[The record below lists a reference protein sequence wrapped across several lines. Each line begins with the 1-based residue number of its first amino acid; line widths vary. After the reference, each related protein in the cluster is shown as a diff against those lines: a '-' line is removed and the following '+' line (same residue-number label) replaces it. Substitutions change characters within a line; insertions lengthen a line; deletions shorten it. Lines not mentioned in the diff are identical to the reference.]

1 MRSSGCTVPIFVAV
15 TSSPIEESLTR
26 AELAVD
32 AGEGLSGT
40 GFWRAVST
48 VKGQPELADRYA
60 DRIAA
65 IDERAHRD
73 WAMLVIPLG
82 VGTVLAVVAT
92 LVGLALVW
100 WGYALDG
107 GAAILAFLIGSGV
120 LIASTHALAHL
131 VVGLILGI
139 RFSYWF
145 VGEISQP
152 QPGVKVDY
160 ARYLR
165 TRASKRA
172 WMHASGAIV
181 TKSLPFL
188 LIGAAVAADL
198 PIWVAWAL
206 AGLGVAMIA
215 TDVFWSTKASDWKK
229 FRREMRFAQDR

>member
-1 MRSSGCTVPIFVAV
+1 MTV

-26 AELAVD
+26 AEQAVD

-48 VKGQPELADRYA
+48 VKSQPELAERYA

-82 VGTVLAVVAT
+82 VGAVIAVVAIM
-92 LVGLALVW
+92 VGLALVW
-100 WGYALDG
+100 WAYALDG
-107 GAAILAFLIGSGV
+107 GPAIVAFLIGSGV

-131 VVGLILGI
+131 VVGMILGI
-139 RFSYWF
+139 RFNYWF
-145 VGEISQP
+145 VGRISQP

-160 ARYLR
+160 ATYLR
-165 TRASKRA
+165 TKPVKRA

-181 TKSLPFL
+181 TKAIPFL

-198 PIWVAWAL
+198 PDWVAWAL
-206 AGLGVAMIA
+206 AAFGVATIA
-215 TDVFWSTKASDWKK
+215 TDVLWSTKASDWKK
-229 FRREMRFAQDR
+229 FRREMRFARDQRSA